1 MLIKTSY
8 GSGSSRNSKGNYKCL
23 KCGHRFIRQ
32 ESSGWT
38 ANPFNKKYMMGD
50 IKGLEDECSL
60 KLTKRLK
67 YKKCPKCDTICKN
80 LDLRA
85 ELYMYIKQFF
95 KDYPEIYEEFWKI
108 RSLSK
113 LKKQK
118 ALIGIAN
125 KVYDLDNQK
134 GNKFWEEG

>member
-1 MLIKTSY
+1 MMLITTRY
-8 GSGSSRNSKGNYKCL
+8 GSSSRTRKGNYKCL

-38 ANPFNKKYMMGD
+38 ANPFNKKYIMGD

-60 KLTKRLK
+60 KLTERLK

-85 ELYMYIKQFF
+85 ELYMYISQFF
-95 KDYPEIYEEFWKI
+95 KDYNEIEEEYWEIKRF
-108 RSLSK
+108 SK

-118 ALIGIAN
+118 ALIEIAN

-134 GNKFWEEG
+134 GNKFWEED